1 MALECIHGL
10 DGTQCD
16 SCFPKKAPEKPV
28 VAPRRTAT
36 RSIKG
41 STGAPSVQQA
51 NVATQRV
58 YHLTHSNNLAAIIE
72 AGELRADATPVVDI
86 SSELTRDLRRTA
98 EVSPG
103 TSVADHVPFFLSPDA
118 ALWNDLRLGIY
129 GPHWSAAART
139 AALTD
144 FVMLVSDLGSL
155 GTDAVL
161 TDSDAAGSL
170 TRFAPMSDTGE
181 RMLRRL
187 HTEDD
192 TLLDAEV
199 LSPAAVP
206 LTAISLIGVPNDRAR
221 DTVRGLL
228 KSSQFGPKVAVYPP
242 WFQPTVVE

>member
-16 SCFPKKAPEKPV
+16 SCFPKKAPEKPI

-36 RSIKG
+36 RSIKS
-41 STGAPSVQQA
+41 STAAPSVQQA

-58 YHLTHSNNLAAIIE
+58 YHLTHSSNLAAIIE
-72 AGELRADATPVVDI
+72 SGELRAGVIPALDI

-98 EVSPG
+98 EVAPG
-103 TSVADHVPFFLSPDA
+103 TSVADHVPFFLSPNA

-155 GTDAVL
+155 GPEAVL

-187 HTEDD
+187 HSEEDA
-192 TLLDAEV
+192 LLDAEV

-206 LTAISLIGVPNDRAR
+206 LSSISLIGVPNDRAR
-221 DTVRGLL
+221 DSVRALL
-228 KSSQFGPKVAVYPP
+228 KGSTFSPKVAVYPP